1 VVSRRC
7 EFSAHSVDG
16 GTADSP
22 VNPARQEVR
31 PPGRYNFAM
40 SLARPDAPRSAN
52 VVARVVLASFIG
64 TTIEWYDFFLYGTA
78 AALVFNRLFFPEL
91 DPSAGTM
98 ASFAT
103 YAVGFF
109 ARPAGGIVFGHFGD
123 RMGRKSMLVTTLM
136 LMGLA
141 TFLIGVLPTY
151 AQIGVAA
158 PLLLVALRFI
168 QGFGVGGEWG
178 GAVLMA
184 VEHGHRGRRGLYASW
199 VQAGV
204 PAGLL
209 LATAVFNLFS
219 LLPEEAFL
227 QWGWRV
233 PFLLGIALLGCGLFI
248 RLQIFESPLFE
259 QVRDRKVPS
268 GAPFFEVLRRY
279 PRNVLLAIGA
289 RFAENGAFYI
299 FTVFVLSYATEQL
312 RVPRTSILNGVLVGS
327 AAQFVAIPAFGVL
340 SDRIG
345 RRPVYLA
352 GAAALALF
360 AFPFFWMVDTA
371 STTLIGLAIVMGLVA
386 HAAMYAPQAAFFSE
400 LFGTDVRYTGASIGY
415 QLSSPLAGGLAPL
428 ISLALL
434 EWSGGRPWPV
444 AVYLIV
450 LSAITLLSVWAAA
463 ETHQSDLG
471 DDSELTGSAPT
482 GRDSTTQGE

>member
-1 VVSRRC
+1 
-7 EFSAHSVDG
+7 
-16 GTADSP
+16 
-22 VNPARQEVR
+22 
-31 PPGRYNFAM
+31 
-40 SLARPDAPRSAN
+40 
-52 VVARVVLASFIG
+52 
-64 TTIEWYDFFLYGTA
+64 
-78 AALVFNRLFFPEL
+78 
-91 DPSAGTM
+91 
-98 ASFAT
+98 
-103 YAVGFF
+103 
-109 ARPAGGIVFGHFGD
+109 
-123 RMGRKSMLVTTLM
+123 
-136 LMGLA
+136 MGLA

-151 AQIGVAA
+151 DQIGVAA
-158 PLLLVALRFI
+158 PVLLVVLRFI

-259 QVRDRKVPS
+259 QNRARKASS
-268 GAPFFEVLRRY
+268 GAPFFEVLQRY
-279 PRNVLLAIGA
+279 PRNVVLAMGA

-299 FTVFVLSYATEQL
+299 FTVFVLTYATAEL
-312 RVPRTSILNGVLVGS
+312 HVPRTSILNGVLVAS
-327 AAQFVAIPAFGVL
+327 AAQFVMIPVFGVL

-352 GAAALALF
+352 GAAALAAF

-371 STTLIGLAIVMGLVA
+371 GTTMITLAIVIGLVA

-415 QLSSPLAGGLAPL
+415 QLASPLSGGVAPL
-428 ISLALL
+428 ISMALL
-434 EWSGGRPWPV
+434 KWSGGRPWPV
-444 AVYLIV
+444 AVYLMI
-450 LSAITLLSVWAAA
+450 LSAITLLSVWLAA
-463 ETHQSDLG
+463 ETHRNELG
-471 DDSELTGSAPT
+471 DQGDS
-482 GRDSTTQGE
+482 RH